1 MKQYNIYAG
10 LGGSFGGAS
19 YQYTGLYET
28 REEAEDD
35 AFQEACQHYDQY
47 SGLHGLPGWEDAV
60 NAYCADQGINPEDF
74 DEGDDEILQEVDTYY
89 DEARESWL
97 CYYVVPTDEDG
108 IDQEDL
114 IISYVIE
121 DDSTS
126 QADSE

>member
-10 LGGSFGGAS
+10 LGGSFGGAN

-28 REEAEDD
+28 QDEAEDD
-35 AFQEACQHYDQY
+35 AFQAACEDYEQY
-47 SGLHGLPGWEDAV
+47 AGCHNLPCWEDAV
-60 NAYCADQGINPEDF
+60 EEYCTSNGIDPEDF
-74 DEGDDEILQEVDTYY
+74 DNEDEEALQEVEECYN
-89 DEARESWL
+89 EARENWL
-97 CYYVVPTDEDG
+97 CYYVVPTDEDN

-114 IISYVIE
+114 IIGYVIE